1 MCPECMEDFMKWLY
15 AKRTGG
21 INSMTNGERKE
32 AIKWVESRAKV
43 ATMPGAQKM
52 FRFAL
57 EALRKWIGANRKGRI
72 TMTQNEL
79 DKILENHKK
88 WLNGEDGGSRANL
101 RGANLRGANLQV
113 ADLRGADLR
122 DVNLWDAALQGA
134 KLWGADLQGANLQG
148 ANLRAADLRGA
159 DLRAAELRDVNLWG
173 ADLRGANLWGADLR
187 GAALQVANFMDANF
201 SDVNLGGADLRGANL
216 QTADLR
222 GADVDYSCWP
232 LGCGSL
238 DVIVDR
244 RIFCQL
250 AYHLC
255 RVIVDDDE
263 CKEAQLMLGKLAN
276 EFHRA
281 DECGRVPENE
291 DKR

>member
-1 MCPECMEDFMKWLY
+1 
-15 AKRTGG
+15 
-21 INSMTNGERKE
+21 
-32 AIKWVESRAKV
+32 
-43 ATMPGAQKM
+43 
-52 FRFAL
+52 
-57 EALRKWIGANRKGRI
+57 
-72 TMTQNEL
+72 MTQNEL

-101 RGANLRGANLQV
+101 QDADLRDANLRSAALQG

-122 DVNLWDAALQGA
+122 GTDLRNVNLWDAALQGA
-134 KLWGADLQGANLQG
+134 NLRSAALQGADLLGADLRGADLQGAN
-148 ANLRAADLRGA
+148 
-159 DLRAAELRDVNLWG
+159 
-173 ADLRGANLWGADLR
+173 
-187 GAALQVANFMDANF
+187 
-201 SDVNLGGADLRGANL
+201 LRGANL

-255 RVIVDDDE
+255 RVIVDDDD
-263 CKEAQLMLGKLAN
+263 CKEAQLMLGRLAN
-276 EFHRA
+276 EFHWA
-281 DECGRVPENE
+281 DECGRVPEKE
-291 DKR
+291 DSDGR